1 VTPRFPLVIA
11 LIGALAAA
19 EPWAAPDRPPELP
32 AGGTAQVAF
41 PPWDDAEG
49 LVVAAVASA
58 HRQVFVQ
65 AFSFTSEAIAIALI
79 AAKRR
84 GVDVRITADR
94 EQTFGGERTR
104 IPDLAAAGIPVWLEV
119 RYTAAHSKVMI
130 IDPDSPDPK
139 QSVLITGSYNWTWS
153 AQHRNAENLL
163 IVRGNPALT
172 RAYLRNWERRQRD
185 ALIYDGSPR

>member
-1 VTPRFPLVIA
+1 VTLRFPLLIA
-11 LIGALAAA
+11 LIGALAATA
-19 EPWAAPDRPPELP
+19 LQAAPDRPPEFP
-32 AGGTAQVAF
+32 AAGTVQAAF
-41 PPWDDAEG
+41 PPWDDAEA
-49 LVVAAVASA
+49 LVVAAVADA
-58 HRQVFVQ
+58 RRQVFVQ
-65 AFSFTSEAIAIALI
+65 AFSFTSEAVAGALI

-104 IPDLAAAGIPVWLEV
+104 IPDLAAAGIPIWLEV

-130 IDPDSPDPK
+130 IDPKS
-139 QSVLITGSYNWTWS
+139 QESVLITGSYNWTWS

-163 IVRGNPALT
+163 IVRGNPALS

>member
-1 VTPRFPLVIA
+1 MTLRFPLLIA
-11 LIGALAAA
+11 IIGALAAA
-19 EPWAAPDRPPELP
+19 ELWAAPDRPPEFP
-32 AGGTAQVAF
+32 AAGTAQVAF
-41 PPWDDAEG
+41 PPWDDAEA
-49 LVVAAVASA
+49 LVVAAVADA
-58 HRQVFVQ
+58 RRQVFVQ
-65 AFSFTSEAIAIALI
+65 AFNITSEAIAGALI

-104 IPDLAAAGIPVWLEV
+104 IPDLAAAGIPIWLEV

-130 IDPDSPDPK
+130 IDPESQEP
-139 QSVLITGSYNWTWS
+139 VLITGSYNWTWS

-172 RAYLRNWERRQRD
+172 QAYLRNWERRQRD

>member
-1 VTPRFPLVIA
+1 MTLRIPLSIA
-11 LIGALAAA
+11 LIGALAVA
-19 EPWAAPDRPPELP
+19 ELWAAPDQPPEFP
-32 AGGTAQVAF
+32 SAGTIQVAF
-41 PPWDDAEG
+41 PPWDDAEA
-49 LVVAAVASA
+49 LVVAAVADA
-58 HRQVFVQ
+58 RRQVFVQ
-65 AFSFTSEAIAIALI
+65 AFSFTSDAVAGALI

-130 IDPDSPDPK
+130 IDPGSPDSKEP
-139 QSVLITGSYNWTWS
+139 VLITGSYNWTWS

-163 IVRGNPALT
+163 IVRGNRALT
-172 RAYLRNWERRQRD
+172 QAYLRNWERRQRD
-185 ALIYDGSPR
+185 SLKYDGSAR

>member
-1 VTPRFPLVIA
+1 MLRFPLLIA

-19 EPWAAPDRPPELP
+19 ELWAAPDRPPEFP
-32 AGGTAQVAF
+32 AAGTVQVAF
-41 PPWDDAEG
+41 PPWDDAEA
-49 LVVAAVASA
+49 LVVAAVADA
-58 HRQVFVQ
+58 RRQVFVQ
-65 AFSFTSEAIAIALI
+65 AFSFTSEAVAGALI

-104 IPDLAAAGIPVWLEV
+104 IPDLAAAGIPIWLEV

-130 IDPDSPDPK
+130 IDPDSPESK
-139 QSVLITGSYNWTWS
+139 ECVLITGSYNWTWS

-172 RAYLRNWERRQRD
+172 HAYLRNWERRQRD
-185 ALIYDGSPR
+185 ALKYEGSPR